1 MSRVILLLSVVFK
14 GWAFIDAL
22 WRRAPSHWYWIILF
36 VPFGGLAYLLLF
48 RLRQPGRMRQVGEQM
63 LESIKRP
70 PPVDVLR
77 REYADS
83 PSHTNRVRLAQG
95 LFDAGQ
101 LGESRTLFE
110 LVVAVRGDDRDGLYG
125 LGRIYIEQGEFE
137 ASLQPLRKL
146 IELHRGYRDFAAWP
160 YLAHALNE
168 LGRTE
173 ECQALLEELV
183 TVAPRPPHKVLLA
196 EYFIGAGQTSRARD
210 LLRDVIDEHSR
221 SPSHV
226 KRQYRGSIRQARR
239 LLRGL

>member
-22 WRRAPSHWYWIILF
+22 WRRAPSHWYWIIFF
-36 VPFGGLAYLLLF
+36 VPFGGLAYLLLY

-70 PPVDVLR
+70 PSVELLR
-77 REYADS
+77 KEYADS
-83 PSHTNRVRLAQG
+83 PSHSNRVRLAQG

-101 LGESRTLFE
+101 LGEARTLFE
-110 LVVAVRGDDRDGLYG
+110 LVVSARADDRDGLYG
-125 LGRIYIEQGEFE
+125 LGRICIEQGEFE
-137 ASLQPLRKL
+137 DAIEPLRKL

-160 YLAHALNE
+160 YLAHVLNE

-173 ECQALLEELV
+173 ECQALFEELV
-183 TVAPRPPHKVLLA
+183 AVAPRAPHRVLLA
-196 EYFIGAGQTSRARD
+196 EYLIGAGQPSRGRD
-210 LLRDVIDEHSR
+210 LLRDVIEEHDR
-221 SPSHV
+221 SPGHV
-226 KRQYRGSIRQARR
+226 KRQYRASIRKARR